1 MKIGIGYVAEIG
13 MFKSYWTIAWRTLVR
28 NKVYT
33 LVNVLGLALGVCA
46 CLVIWVIVRYEFS
59 FDRGHPDG
67 NRIYRVNSYE
77 QFLKNEPKHLTPSV
91 LTALPEA
98 IRKDLAGVETVAP
111 YHTLTDAVATVVRE
125 GKKKVDYAAE
135 PIVTGPEYFRI
146 MRYEWL
152 AGDAATALEAPF
164 SVVLTEKKA
173 RQYFGSGP
181 LDGMIGRQIVYND
194 SLPVHVTGIVRDW
207 DEHTDF
213 PYDQFISLSTAPHSW
228 LYSTLWLDPAIPQK
242 GIPGSS
248 HVLVKLE
255 ERADPRKVGVA
266 LLALAAREKWL
277 TTLVTGVELQP
288 LSAVHFT
295 SGTSDGSIRTSQ
307 LSTLYAL
314 LSIALFILALAI
326 INYVNLATAQ
336 SLTREKEISIR
347 KVMGSGRGNLILQL
361 LAETFFLTALAG
373 LVAVTMV
380 RPVLG
385 AFHRFVPVGLRY
397 EPFALT
403 NLLFLLGIT
412 VVTTLLAGLYPARL
426 LSAHSPVDTLKGAGA
441 PRGGGKWWVRKG
453 LIVFQ
458 FTVSLVFIIG
468 TMVIGRQIG
477 YMLHKDLGFRSDAVV
492 EFNTNERR
500 DSVGM
505 ARVKSLEAAIGRLP
519 GISAVAREN
528 MPPTGTDRGMFS
540 IRYLARSNEPIRVEA
555 IKADEH
561 YLDLY
566 GIRLL
571 AGRGAFA
578 SDTLRELVIN
588 ESMSKLLGFSR
599 PEQAIGQKI
608 LTWGVS
614 VPIVG
619 VVADFHKYSFHDP
632 IQPLLIA
639 VMSCTDIAF
648 RMDVRGQ
655 PAGSA
660 KAILSRVEHQFKAFY
675 PHGSFEFSF
684 LDDEIAQMYQREQ
697 TMEWLMNIATVIT
710 LFISCIGLFGLTLFT
725 TARRTREI
733 GIRKVLGAR
742 VGDILVMLGKDFVV
756 LVGIALVVASAG
768 GWWLMHRWL
777 QDFAYRV
784 SIGVEVFLLAGGAL
798 LLVTVVTVGVQALRA
813 AVVNPVKSLR
823 VE

>member
-1 MKIGIGYVAEIG
+1 

-67 NRIYRVNSYE
+67 SRIYRINSYE
-77 QFLKNEPKHLTPSV
+77 QFLKNEPKRRTPSV

-98 IRKDLAGVETVAP
+98 IRKNLAGVETVAP
-111 YHTLTDAVATVVRE
+111 YHFLTDAVATVVRV
-125 GKKKVDYAAE
+125 GKAKVEYAAE

-146 MRYEWL
+146 MRYDWL
-152 AGDAATALEAPF
+152 VGDAATALEVPF

-173 RQYFGSGP
+173 RQYFGPGS
-181 LDGMIGRQIVYND
+181 LEKMIGRQVIYND
-194 SLPVHVTGIVRDW
+194 SLPVNVTGIVRDW
-207 DEHTDF
+207 NEHTDF

-228 LYSTLWLDPAIPQK
+228 LYQALGLDPAVSQK
-242 GIPGSS
+242 GLPSCR
-248 HVLVKLE
+248 VLVKLE
-255 ERADPRKVGVA
+255 ERADPGKVSAA
-266 LLALAAREKWL
+266 LSALAEREKWL
-277 TTLVTGVELQP
+277 GRLVTGVELQP

-295 SGTSDGSIRTSQ
+295 AGSSDGAIRTSQ

-326 INYVNLATAQ
+326 VNYVNLATAQ

-347 KVMGSGRGNLILQL
+347 KVMGSGRGNLIFQL
-361 LAETFFLTALAG
+361 LAETFLLTALAG

-380 RPVLG
+380 GPVLG
-385 AFHRFVPVGLRY
+385 AFHRFVPEGLRY

-426 LSAHSPVDTLKGAGA
+426 LSAHSPVDTLKGVGA
-441 PRGGGKWWVRKG
+441 PRGGGKWWLRKG

-458 FTVSLVFIIG
+458 FTVSLTFIIG

-477 YMLHKDLGFRSDAVV
+477 YMLHKDLGFKSDAVV
-492 EFNTNERR
+492 DFNTNERK

-505 ARVKSLEAAIGRLP
+505 ARVKLLEAAIGRLP
-519 GISAVAREN
+519 GIVAVAREN
-528 MPPTGTDRGMFS
+528 MPPTGMDRGMFT
-540 IRYLARSNEPIRVEA
+540 IKYLPKSDEQVRVEA
-555 IKADEH
+555 ILADEH

-566 GIRLL
+566 NIRLL
-571 AGRGAFA
+571 AGRSAFA
-578 SDTLRELVIN
+578 SDTLREVVIN
-588 ESMSKLLGFSR
+588 ESLSKLLGFGR
-599 PEQAIGQKI
+599 PDQAIGQKV
-608 LTWGVS
+608 TNRGVS

-619 VVADFHKYSFHDP
+619 VVADFHKYSYHDP

-639 VMSCTDIAF
+639 VMRCTDIAF
-648 RMDVRGQ
+648 RMDTRGQ

-660 KAILSRVEHQFKAFY
+660 KAILARVEQQFKAFY
-675 PHGSFEFSF
+675 PHAPFEFSF
-684 LDDEIAQMYQREQ
+684 LDDEIAQMYEREQ
-697 TMEWLMNIATVIT
+697 TMEWLMNIATVVT

-742 VGDILVMLGKDFVV
+742 VGNILVMLGKDFVV

-777 QDFAYRV
+777 EDFAYRV
-784 SIGVEVFLLAGGAL
+784 SIGVGVFLLAGGAL
-798 LLVTVVTVGVQALRA
+798 LVVTVVTVGAQALRA
-813 AVVNPVKSLR
+813 ALVNPVKSLR
-823 VE
+823 VA

>member
-1 MKIGIGYVAEIG
+1 
-13 MFKSYWTIAWRTLVR
+13 MFKSYLTIAWRTLVR

-46 CLVIWVIVRYEFS
+46 CLVIWVIVRYELS

-67 NRIYRVNSYE
+67 NRIYRVDSYE

-98 IRKDLAGVETVAP
+98 IRKTLAGIETVAP
-111 YHTLTDAVATVVRE
+111 YHTLTDAVATVVGT
-125 GKKKVDYAAE
+125 GKTKMDYAAE
-135 PIVTGPEYFRI
+135 PIVTGPDYFRI
-146 MRYEWL
+146 MTYNWL
-152 AGDAATALEAPF
+152 VGDAATSLEAPF
-164 SVVLTEKKA
+164 SVVLTEKVA
-173 RQYFGSGP
+173 RQYFGTGS
-181 LDGMIGRQIVYND
+181 LEGMIGRQIIYND
-194 SLPVHVTGIVRDW
+194 SLPVNVTGIVRDW
-207 DEHTDF
+207 SEHTDF
-213 PYDQFISLSTAPHSW
+213 PYNQFISLSTAPHSW
-228 LYSTLWLDPAIPQK
+228 LYQALWLDPAVPQK
-242 GIPGSS
+242 GIPASS

-255 ERADPRKVGVA
+255 ERADPRKIGAA
-266 LLALAAREKWL
+266 LSTLAAREKWL

-295 SGTSDGSIRTSQ
+295 SGSSDGAVRTSQ
-307 LSTLYAL
+307 LSTLYTL

-347 KVMGSGRGNLILQL
+347 KVMGSGRGNLIVQL
-361 LAETFFLTALAG
+361 LAETFLLTALAG

-385 AFHRFVPVGLRY
+385 AFHRFVPPALRF
-397 EPFALT
+397 EPFAPA
-403 NLLFLLGIT
+403 NLFFLLAIT

-426 LSAHSPVDTLKGAGA
+426 LSAHSPVDTLKGVGA
-441 PRGGGKWWVRKG
+441 PKGGGKWWLRKG

-458 FTVSLVFIIG
+458 FTVSLLFIIA

-477 YMLHKDLGFRSDAVV
+477 YMLRKDLGFKSDAVV
-492 EFNTNERR
+492 DFNTNERK
-500 DSVGM
+500 DSAGM
-505 ARVKSLEAAIGRLP
+505 ARVKLLEAAVGHLP
-519 GISAVAREN
+519 GIVAVAREN
-528 MPPTGTDRGMFS
+528 MPPAGMDRGVFA
-540 IRYLARSNEPIRVEA
+540 IQYLPRSDEHIRVEA
-555 IKADEH
+555 IQADEH

-571 AGRGAFA
+571 AGRSAFA

-588 ESMSKLLGFSR
+588 ESLSNLLGFRR

-608 LTWGVS
+608 KTWGVS

-619 VVADFHKYSFHDP
+619 VVADFHKYSYREP

-639 VMSCTDIAF
+639 VMRCTDIAF
-648 RMDVRGQ
+648 RMDTRGQ

-660 KAILSRVEHQFKAFY
+660 KAILTRVEKQFKSFY
-675 PHGSFEFSF
+675 PHEPFEFSF
-684 LDDEIAQMYQREQ
+684 LDDEIAQLYEREQ
-697 TMEWLMNIATVIT
+697 TMEWLMNIATVVT

-725 TARRTREI
+725 TERRTREI

-756 LVGIALVVASAG
+756 LVGIALIVASAG

-798 LLVTVVTVGVQALRA
+798 LVVTVLTVGVQALRA
-813 AVVNPVKSLR
+813 ALMNPVKSLR